1 VILRIFS
8 PEYSVRY
15 RFILSEWSKNYP
27 TITPAAG
34 EEKEFLIIN
43 LKKKKTITKRDIDLS
58 SLMPSPRPSP
68 TKREKP

>member
-1 VILRIFS
+1 
-8 PEYSVRY
+8 
-15 RFILSEWSKNYP
+15 LSEWSKNYP

-58 SLMPSPRPSP
+58 SLMPHPGPLPRG
-68 TKREKP
+68 EKP